1 MPYSW
6 LLRWP
11 SSCRATSSQA
21 NLVSAIRLPNNL
33 FTDNAGTEVGSDLI
47 VLQKNL
53 SKKEMSQDG
62 FLSIL
67 LTGLYECET
76 KEEEHYCFLHPGKKH
91 KCLRNKYT
99 KYCADMNVL
108 LAYYNLLDDWE
119 DEKNYAAF
127 TAAKALKKSVTRIEA
142 SYPRQTKAVQDYL
155 EKLHACEKEN
165 NPDLDLAAGYTG
177 EVMAEIYIPEEDIWS
192 DDLRQVGFYIGKF
205 IYLMD
210 ALDDVEKDK
219 KSGNYNPFLSIADQP
234 DFEETAEK
242 ILLMMTAEASRA
254 FEKLPILENVDIL
267 RNILYAG
274 IWEKYEMRKSAKER
288 QKEEK

>member
-1 MPYSW
+1 MFGYVTIRKDD
-6 LLRWP
+6 LKVKDYNKY
-11 SSCRATSSQA
+11 QA
-21 NLVSAIRLPNNL
+21 YYCGLCQDIKEAY
-33 FTDNAGTEVGSDLI
+33 G
-47 VLQKNL
+47 
-53 SKKEMSQDG
+53 KKGQAMLTFDMT

-234 DFEETAEK
+234 DFEKTTEK

>member
-1 MPYSW
+1 M
-6 LLRWP
+6 
-11 SSCRATSSQA
+11 
-21 NLVSAIRLPNNL
+21 
-33 FTDNAGTEVGSDLI
+33 
-47 VLQKNL
+47 
-53 SKKEMSQDG
+53 
-62 FLSIL
+62 
-67 LTGLYECET
+67 
-76 KEEEHYCFLHPGKKH
+76 
-91 KCLRNKYT
+91 
-99 KYCADMNVL
+99 
-108 LAYYNLLDDWE
+108 
-119 DEKNYAAF
+119 
-127 TAAKALKKSVTRIEA
+127 TRIEA

-210 ALDDVEKDK
+210 ALDDVEKIK
-219 KSGNYNPFLSIADQP
+219 ERKLQPVSVHRRSAGLRGNRR
-234 DFEETAEK
+234 K

>member
-1 MPYSW
+1 M
-6 LLRWP
+6 
-11 SSCRATSSQA
+11 
-21 NLVSAIRLPNNL
+21 
-33 FTDNAGTEVGSDLI
+33 
-47 VLQKNL
+47 
-53 SKKEMSQDG
+53 
-62 FLSIL
+62 
-67 LTGLYECET
+67 
-76 KEEEHYCFLHPGKKH
+76 
-91 KCLRNKYT
+91 
-99 KYCADMNVL
+99 
-108 LAYYNLLDDWE
+108 
-119 DEKNYAAF
+119 
-127 TAAKALKKSVTRIEA
+127 TRIEA

-254 FEKLPILENVDIL
+254 FEKLPILESVDIL

>member
-1 MPYSW
+1 MTT
-6 LLRWP
+6 RE
-11 SSCRATSSQA
+11 CGKA
-21 NLVSAIRLPNNL
+21 
-33 FTDNAGTEVGSDLI
+33 AGTSR
-47 VLQKNL
+47 K
-53 SKKEMSQDG
+53 
-62 FLSIL
+62 
-67 LTGLYECET
+67 
-76 KEEEHYCFLHPGKKH
+76 
-91 KCLRNKYT
+91 
-99 KYCADMNVL
+99 
-108 LAYYNLLDDWE
+108 
-119 DEKNYAAF
+119 
-127 TAAKALKKSVTRIEA
+127 
-142 SYPRQTKAVQDYL
+142 
-155 EKLHACEKEN
+155 
-165 NPDLDLAAGYTG
+165 
-177 EVMAEIYIPEEDIWS
+177 VMAEIYIPEEDIWS

-234 DFEETAEK
+234 DFEENAEK

>member
-1 MPYSW
+1 
-6 LLRWP
+6 
-11 SSCRATSSQA
+11 
-21 NLVSAIRLPNNL
+21 
-33 FTDNAGTEVGSDLI
+33 
-47 VLQKNL
+47 
-53 SKKEMSQDG
+53 
-62 FLSIL
+62 
-67 LTGLYECET
+67 
-76 KEEEHYCFLHPGKKH
+76 
-91 KCLRNKYT
+91 
-99 KYCADMNVL
+99 
-108 LAYYNLLDDWE
+108 
-119 DEKNYAAF
+119 
-127 TAAKALKKSVTRIEA
+127 
-142 SYPRQTKAVQDYL
+142 
-155 EKLHACEKEN
+155 
-165 NPDLDLAAGYTG
+165 
-177 EVMAEIYIPEEDIWS
+177 MAEIYIPEEDIWS

-219 KSGNYNPFLSIADQP
+219 KSGNYNPFLFIADQP

>member
-1 MPYSW
+1 MFGYVTIRKDD
-6 LLRWP
+6 LKVKDYNKY
-11 SSCRATSSQA
+11 QA
-21 NLVSAIRLPNNL
+21 YYCGLCQDIKEAY
-33 FTDNAGTEVGSDLI
+33 G
-47 VLQKNL
+47 
-53 SKKEMSQDG
+53 KKGQAMLTFDMT

-91 KCLRNKYT
+91 PLDIDKNPRARANTVERALDCSL
-99 KYCADMNVL
+99 ADMNVL

-234 DFEETAEK
+234 DFEKTAEK

>member
-1 MPYSW
+1 
-6 LLRWP
+6 
-11 SSCRATSSQA
+11 
-21 NLVSAIRLPNNL
+21 
-33 FTDNAGTEVGSDLI
+33 
-47 VLQKNL
+47 
-53 SKKEMSQDG
+53 
-62 FLSIL
+62 
-67 LTGLYECET
+67 
-76 KEEEHYCFLHPGKKH
+76 
-91 KCLRNKYT
+91 
-99 KYCADMNVL
+99 MNVL

-234 DFEETAEK
+234 DFEKTAEK

-288 QKEEK
+288 QKEENKD